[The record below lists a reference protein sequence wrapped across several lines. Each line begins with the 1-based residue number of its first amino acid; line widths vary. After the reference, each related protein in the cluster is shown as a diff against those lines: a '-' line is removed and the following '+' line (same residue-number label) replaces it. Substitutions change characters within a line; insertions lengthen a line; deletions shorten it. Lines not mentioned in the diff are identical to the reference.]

1 MSDSF
6 CYLPPGAPWPKILFR
21 DKDVLVIE
29 KPSGLLSNPGRG
41 DAFADSVLS
50 RLAAQFQPLYL
61 VHRLDLATSG
71 LMVFA
76 TRRNAEAALKHQ
88 FASRQIAKTY
98 LARVAGVPRCGAGLI
113 DLPLGAVAKSDPQ
126 APPQHQVCLQHGK
139 PAQTYYRVLW
149 HDTASA
155 LLQLKPIT
163 GRSHQLRVHLASL
176 GHPILGDSI
185 YASAAQQHA
194 ASRLLLHATALSF
207 LHPYSGELMQFYCPP
222 ELPLFGPAVL
232 PPLFSDAQ
240 MLTSPAPDAAGN

>member
-1 MSDSF
+1 MSDTF
-6 CYLPPGAPWPKILFR
+6 CYQPPGAPWPKILFQ

-41 DAFADSVLS
+41 QTLSDSVLS
-50 RLAAQFQPLYL
+50 RLAEQFQPLYL

-76 TRRNAEAALKHQ
+76 KRRHAEAALKHQ
-88 FASRQIAKTY
+88 FASRQTAKTY
-98 LARVAGVPRCGAGLI
+98 LARVAGIPRNSAGLI
-113 DLPLGAVAKSDPQ
+113 DLPLRAMAQSDPQ
-126 APPQHQVCLQHGK
+126 APPRHQVCQQHGK

-149 HDTASA
+149 HDTDSA

-163 GRSHQLRVHLASL
+163 GRSHQLRVHLAST

-185 YASAAQQHA
+185 YANVAQQQA

-207 LHPYSGELMQFYCPP
+207 LQPYSGELLQFYCPP
-222 ELPLFGPAVL
+222 DLPLFGPAQL

-240 MLTSPAPDAAGN
+240 MLSAEALPG